1 MRGGENASGA
11 REWLTSK
18 GDRLTERVLLDGNR
32 LVVAGI
38 VLALLAT
45 VLATVERLGWV
56 PLERYQPAFYVFS
69 GLIGGNLT
77 LITVVVSINQL
88 LLGRELQTPGEL
100 ESEMESVID
109 YREAVEDAAGELA
122 PVKPLG
128 FLNLLFESTRRSTQR
143 VGGMTYGTVDA
154 EVREDVNEVLEAL
167 TRDLDRTID
176 RLDRSEPDTFEVL
189 ATTLTTNYA
198 EDIHRI
204 RQLRVSHG
212 NELPAMVME
221 ALDDLIDDLQRVDV
235 ARQYF
240 KSVYLQEELSSLSR
254 VLLYAGVPAEAASVV
269 ALLALTTRGGTVVT
283 TNGHLFF
290 PTAIVVSF
298 LPLALLFAFILRTA
312 TVTERTAAT
321 IPFTTSQQEQ
331 D

>member
-1 MRGGENASGA
+1 LNSKADSLA
-11 REWLTSK
+11 EW
-18 GDRLTERVLLDGNR
+18 VLLDGNR
-32 LVVAGI
+32 LAVAAV
-38 VLALLAT
+38 VLAILAGVFT
-45 VLATVERLGWV
+45 VVELLGWV
-56 PLERYQPAFYVFS
+56 PLESYQPLFYVFS

-88 LLGRELQTPGEL
+88 LLGRELETPGEL
-100 ESEMESVID
+100 ESEMENVVQ
-109 YREAVEDAAGELA
+109 YREAVEDAAGKLA

-128 FLNLLFESTRRSTQR
+128 FLQLLFESTRQQAQR
-143 VGGMTYGTVDA
+143 IGGMSYGAVDE
-154 EVREDVNEVLEAL
+154 EVCEDVDDVLESL
-167 TRDLDRTID
+167 TAHLDRTID
-176 RLDRSEPDTFEVL
+176 QLQQSEPDTFEVL
-189 ATTLTTNYA
+189 STTLQTNYA

-204 RQLRVSHG
+204 RRLQTDRG
-212 NELPAMVME
+212 DALPDSVME
-221 ALDDLIDDLQRVDV
+221 AMEDLIDDLQRIDV

-298 LPLALLFAFILRTA
+298 LALALLFAFILRTA